1 MDDDFDTDHY
11 NREEAIQR
19 QGGAIQD
26 PLFDQFETAFW
37 KFKRNYYL
45 YFMTNVKQQNASTP
59 EGTVAVINQ
68 FINKFN
74 NILNVLSNRT
84 FSAQHYS
91 ASLSAQGLED
101 AMRKIPNYRIG
112 EYRSL
117 VAQFRNNIFNL
128 DRAGKAVAL

>member
-1 MDDDFDTDHY
+1 MEDFDTDYY

-37 KFKRNYYL
+37 KFKRDYYL
-45 YFMTNVKQQNASTP
+45 YFMTNVKQQNADSP
-59 EGTVAVINQ
+59 EDTVAVINQ

-74 NILNVLSNRT
+74 NILNVLANRT
-84 FSAQHYS
+84 FSAQNYFVS
-91 ASLSAQGLED
+91 PSAQELET
-101 AMRKIPNYRIG
+101 AVKAIPNNRIG

-117 VAQFRNNIFNL
+117 IAQFRTNIFNL
-128 DRAGKAVAL
+128 DRAGKAVSL